1 MLRQVNGV
9 ETAIEALRRGEFALV
24 YDRDGREGETDF
36 VLAAKF
42 VRPEHIFEM
51 RREAG
56 GLICAAIPSAIATRL
71 GLPFMAD
78 VLDDAAGNYP
88 VLSGLKAND
97 IPYGDKPSFSLT
109 LNHRSTFT
117 GISDNDRSLTVR
129 ELSSLVGKAQAG
141 ARTEELVVELAKNF
155 RSPGHVHVLIG
166 NGLSERT
173 GHTELSLAL
182 AEMAGVIPATVVC
195 EMLDGAT
202 GRSLAKR
209 QAMGYAERTGRA
221 FVEGSEIVEAHRKF
235 KRA

>member
-9 ETAIEALRRGEFALV
+9 EMAMEALRRGEFALV

-36 VLAAKF
+36 VLAAQF
-42 VRPEHIFEM
+42 VRPQHVYEM

-56 GLICAAIPSAIATRL
+56 GLICTAIPSAIATRL

-78 VLDDAAGNYP
+78 VLDGAAGNYP

-117 GISDNDRSLTVR
+117 GISDNDRSLTIR
-129 ELSSLVGKAQAG
+129 ELSYLVGKAG

-173 GHTELSLAL
+173 GHTELTLAL

-195 EMLDGAT
+195 EMLDGTT

-235 KRA
+235 RRA